1 MCLST
6 SFLLLLCSRVASGL
20 KTAMTVVCVERWVSA
35 SVGEYHWLQQE
46 VPVNT
51 SPVVVVLDRVG
62 GCGGH
67 SQATWLATMTA
78 VWSRPPLRYPPALVW
93 AQQCVSASLL
103 SGGRQPSA
111 HPPPSV

>member
-46 VPVNT
+46 VPVKDRK
-51 SPVVVVLDRVG
+51 SVV
-62 GCGGH
+62 
-67 SQATWLATMTA
+67 
-78 VWSRPPLRYPPALVW
+78 
-93 AQQCVSASLL
+93 
-103 SGGRQPSA
+103 
-111 HPPPSV
+111 

>member
-51 SPVVVVLDRVG
+51 SPVFSRLALTIVSHWSPVLSNR
-62 GCGGH
+62 
-67 SQATWLATMTA
+67 LAIA
-78 VWSRPPLRYPPALVW
+78 SREDSSYWALAPL
-93 AQQCVSASLL
+93 
-103 SGGRQPSA
+103 G
-111 HPPPSV
+111 